1 MIAVRIIVWIGRIAG
16 LGALLLGLLFW
27 IANIDFIN
35 LHILIGLAVTLALL
49 ALSIVMIFTRGT
61 SVLGVIGIVYAL
73 ILPVFGLRQATL
85 LVGNIHW
92 LIQALHLLVGIGA
105 LVLIQAMSTGYER
118 SRMVVE
124 QVAAPQVGK

>member
-27 IANIDFIN
+27 IANIDFIS
-35 LHILIGLAVTLALL
+35 LHILFGLAVALALL
-49 ALSIVMIFTRGT
+49 ALSIVMIFSRG
-61 SVLGVIGIVYAL
+61 SRLLGAIGIVYTL
-73 ILPVFGLRQATL
+73 ILPLFGLRQATL

-105 LVLIQAMSTGYER
+105 LALIQVMSTRFER
-118 SRMVVE
+118 SRLE
-124 QVAAPQVGK
+124 AANAAAL